1 MSNSV
6 IPGGVGTPK
15 SELDCGWMLL
25 DVGVSVLGENRLEPN
40 AGCAAAPVA
49 GAFPFSAGGAKT
61 LNTLLGGV
69 VVFPNAAVVGFDANR
84 LVAALGCVDA
94 AFTPPDHDAFTS
106 ARTLS

>member
-15 SELDCGWMLL
+15 SELDCVCMLL
-25 DVGVSVLGENRLEPN
+25 DVGVSVLGENRREPN
-40 AGCAAAPVA
+40 AGCAAAPEA
-49 GAFPFSAGGAKT
+49 LPFSAGGAKT

-69 VVFPNAAVVGFDANR
+69 VLSPNVAVGGFDANR

>member
-15 SELDCGWMLL
+15 SESDCVWMLL
-25 DVGVSVLGENRLEPN
+25 DVAVSVLGENRLEPN
-40 AGCAAAPVA
+40 AGCAAAPE
-49 GAFPFSAGGAKT
+49 AFPFPAGGAKT

-69 VVFPNAAVVGFDANR
+69 VVFPNAAVDGFDANR